1 MFFFTILLY
10 WVKSNFIRKALIQ
23 YKNLAFEKISEKNI
37 AAFSREN
44 TGSYISMLTN
54 DAASIEENY
63 LRKSFLILHYVLLFF
78 GTLIMMLR
86 YSIVLTFATIVLG
99 FLPAIASILMG
110 KELSSREKIVSDKNE
125 TFVTQLKNLL
135 AGFSVIKSFQAEKET
150 QELFN
155 TTNAKIEESK
165 CKRYWWECLL
175 SAVSQNLC
183 GNLMQFG
190 IFLFG
195 ASLAIHGDITAGT
208 VLIFFNLCNFIIMP
222 VNIVPQYLASRRAAR
237 GLIEKL
243 SQMTVDNAEHD
254 GKDIDIVLPN
264 HMKKPLLWI
273 CIIAVIIVAAIIISV
288 VAKNNA
294 RWVKINDIKG
304 YADFSDTQI
313 EKITLRK
320 SVTSPEWAVF
330 RDDDLLSQWEAFFKK
345 LELKRGSRPAE
356 ADLSLNGGGLR
367 IVIVSTNG
375 KEYSFGIWQ
384 TSTECIMELG
394 GKFYITNS
402 SDSPFDETYDEAIA
416 RHGMTTPWD

>member
-1 MFFFTILLY
+1 MKLEKSYNTKQYFHSFYRQNHALLVLSFLFTVICFPANLIGSWLLGQVIDAITEVSMNRLRTIILVSIIFIVTMFFFTILLY

-208 VLIFFNLCNFIIMP
+208 VLIFFNLCNFIMLMAYTRK
-222 VNIVPQYLASRRAAR
+222 NGSRRLKAFLQRWQTKIIFACR
-237 GLIEKL
+237 LRLTEKFYLIKVKWVNTIIYGSHKPNTHHIQISLGDHGRIPSGLPCGHIRP
-243 SQMTVDNAEHD
+243 S
-254 GKDIDIVLPN
+254 
-264 HMKKPLLWI
+264 
-273 CIIAVIIVAAIIISV
+273 IAVRHHRRPENTPQRHRTACGVW
-288 VAKNNA
+288 
-294 RWVKINDIKG
+294 RG
-304 YADFSDTQI
+304 YCQ
-313 EKITLRK
+313 R
-320 SVTSPEWAVF
+320 P
-330 RDDDLLSQWEAFFKK
+330 Q
-345 LELKRGSRPAE
+345 GSEPLPCG
-356 ADLSLNGGGLR
+356 DPSL
-367 IVIVSTNG
+367 
-375 KEYSFGIWQ
+375 
-384 TSTECIMELG
+384 
-394 GKFYITNS
+394 
-402 SDSPFDETYDEAIA
+402 
-416 RHGMTTPWD
+416 